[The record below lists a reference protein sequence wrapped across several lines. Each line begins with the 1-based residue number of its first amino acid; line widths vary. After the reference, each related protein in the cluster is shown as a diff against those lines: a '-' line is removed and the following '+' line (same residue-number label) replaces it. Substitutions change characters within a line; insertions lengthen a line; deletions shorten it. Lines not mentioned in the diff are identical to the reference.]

1 MAVNSAF
8 HTSNLHSIATERS
21 LYQNLVKE
29 AIQIYGHDVYYVNRE
44 TVALDNVLGEDA
56 LSKYT
61 NAEPIEM
68 YVEDG
73 AGFGGDKEII
83 TQFGLE
89 NRNEI
94 TFVVSKERFQ
104 EMDSQINLEE
114 GEGSIALESGTIDQT
129 GNSSNLS
136 SFTGNF
142 YILQDTATTDAD
154 RPQEGD
160 LVYHPVFAKMF
171 EINFVDHDEP
181 FYQLDN
187 NPVYKLR
194 CKQFEYASEVM
205 DTGITTID
213 EIEGDLSTDARA
225 YQITLELSTYQAFG
239 TSTLSGDG
247 VSLVSITQGGT
258 YTTAPT
264 VTFSQPDIQGVVTA
278 GRLLTYGAGHT
289 NNAFYNMVGGSGSGL
304 QIRGTG
310 GGGMIGFT
318 ITVAGTGYQVG
329 DVVSTPIDNPATLE
343 ITAVN
348 DNTLTL
354 GTAVIDSSGTVTE
367 VTITEAGTGYT
378 NAPTVTFSSSDLQ
391 GSLLLENA
399 ADTGT
404 NSYIITED
412 YIVGDYVTDKT
423 SQNELFDQLDDTVLD
438 FTESNPFGDVGSA
451 T

>member
-8 HTSNLHSIATERS
+8 HTNNLHSLTTERS

-68 YVEDG
+68 YVEDSES
-73 AGFGGDKEII
+73 FGGDKEII
-83 TQFGLE
+83 SQFGLE

-114 GEGSIALESGTIDQT
+114 GEGSIALEDGSVDQT
-129 GNSSNLS
+129 DNFSTVSTL
-136 SFTGNF
+136 TGNF
-142 YILQDTATTDAD
+142 YILQDIATTDAD

-160 LVYHPVFAKMF
+160 LVYHPIFAKMF

-194 CKQFEYASEVM
+194 CKQFEYASEII
-205 DTGITTID
+205 DTGIATID
-213 EIEGDLSTDARA
+213 AIEGDLTTDSRA
-225 YQITLELSTYQAFG
+225 YQISLENEVG
-239 TSTLSGDG
+239 
-247 VSLVSITQGGT
+247 SIQ
-258 YTTAPT
+258 
-264 VTFSQPDIQGVVTA
+264 
-278 GRLLTYGAGHT
+278 
-289 NNAFYNMVGGSGSGL
+289 
-304 QIRGTG
+304 
-310 GGGMIGFT
+310 
-318 ITVAGTGYQVG
+318 
-329 DVVSTPIDNPATLE
+329 
-343 ITAVN
+343 
-348 DNTLTL
+348 
-354 GTAVIDSSGTVTE
+354 
-367 VTITEAGTGYT
+367 
-378 NAPTVTFSSSDLQ
+378 
-391 GSLLLENA
+391 LENA
-399 ADTGT
+399 ADTG
-404 NSYIITED
+404 SASFIITED
-412 YIVGDYVTDKT
+412 YIIGDYDTDKT

-438 FTESNPFGDVGSA
+438 FSESNPFGDVGSA

>member
-8 HTSNLHSIATERS
+8 HTNNLHSLATERS

-68 YVEDG
+68 YVEDSES
-73 AGFGGDKEII
+73 FGGDKEII
-83 TQFGLE
+83 SQFGLE

-114 GEGSIALESGTIDQT
+114 GEGSIALEDGSVDQT
-129 GNSSNLS
+129 GNSSTVSTL
-136 SFTGNF
+136 TGNF

-160 LVYHPVFAKMF
+160 LVYHPIFAKMF

-194 CKQFEYASEVM
+194 CKQFEYASEIL
-205 DTGITTID
+205 DTGIATID
-213 EIEGDLSTDARA
+213 AIEGDLTTDSRA
-225 YQITLELSTYQAFG
+225 YQISLENEVG
-239 TSTLSGDG
+239 
-247 VSLVSITQGGT
+247 SIQ
-258 YTTAPT
+258 
-264 VTFSQPDIQGVVTA
+264 
-278 GRLLTYGAGHT
+278 
-289 NNAFYNMVGGSGSGL
+289 
-304 QIRGTG
+304 
-310 GGGMIGFT
+310 
-318 ITVAGTGYQVG
+318 
-329 DVVSTPIDNPATLE
+329 
-343 ITAVN
+343 
-348 DNTLTL
+348 
-354 GTAVIDSSGTVTE
+354 
-367 VTITEAGTGYT
+367 
-378 NAPTVTFSSSDLQ
+378 
-391 GSLLLENA
+391 LENA
-399 ADTGT
+399 ADTG
-404 NSYIITED
+404 SASFIITED
-412 YIVGDYVTDKT
+412 YIVGDYDTDKT

-438 FTESNPFGDVGSA
+438 FSESNPFGDVGIA

>member
-8 HTSNLHSIATERS
+8 HTNNLHSLATERS
-21 LYQNLVKE
+21 LYQNLIKE

-83 TQFGLE
+83 SQFGLE

-114 GEGSIALESGTIDQT
+114 GEGSIALEDGSIDQT
-129 GNSSNLS
+129 DSSSNLTTL
-136 SFTGNF
+136 TGNY
-142 YILQDTATTDAD
+142 YILQDIATTDAD

-160 LVYHPVFAKMF
+160 LVYHPVFEKMF

-205 DTGITTID
+205 DTGIATID
-213 EIEGDLSTDARA
+213 AIEGDLSTDARA
-225 YQITLELSTYQAFG
+225 YQITLE
-239 TSTLSGDG
+239 
-247 VSLVSITQGGT
+247 
-258 YTTAPT
+258 
-264 VTFSQPDIQGVVTA
+264 
-278 GRLLTYGAGHT
+278 
-289 NNAFYNMVGGSGSGL
+289 NEVGS
-304 QIRGTG
+304 
-310 GGGMIGFT
+310 
-318 ITVAGTGYQVG
+318 V
-329 DVVSTPIDNPATLE
+329 
-343 ITAVN
+343 
-348 DNTLTL
+348 
-354 GTAVIDSSGTVTE
+354 
-367 VTITEAGTGYT
+367 
-378 NAPTVTFSSSDLQ
+378 
-391 GSLLLENA
+391 LLENA

>member
-8 HTSNLHSIATERS
+8 HTNNLHSLATERS
-21 LYQNLVKE
+21 LYQNLIKE

-83 TQFGLE
+83 SQFGLE
-89 NRNEI
+89 NRNEV
-94 TFVVSKERFQ
+94 TLVVSKERFQ

-142 YILQDTATTDAD
+142 YILQDIATTDAD

-160 LVYHPVFAKMF
+160 LVYHPIFEKMF
-171 EINFVDHDEP
+171 EINFVDDDEP

-187 NPVYKLR
+187 KPVYKLR
-194 CKQFEYASEVM
+194 CKQFEYASEVI
-205 DTGITTID
+205 DTGIATID
-213 EIEGDLSTDARA
+213 AIEGDLSTDSRQ
-225 YQITLELSTYQAFG
+225 YQITLENEVG
-239 TSTLSGDG
+239 
-247 VSLVSITQGGT
+247 SIQ
-258 YTTAPT
+258 
-264 VTFSQPDIQGVVTA
+264 
-278 GRLLTYGAGHT
+278 
-289 NNAFYNMVGGSGSGL
+289 
-304 QIRGTG
+304 
-310 GGGMIGFT
+310 
-318 ITVAGTGYQVG
+318 
-329 DVVSTPIDNPATLE
+329 
-343 ITAVN
+343 
-348 DNTLTL
+348 
-354 GTAVIDSSGTVTE
+354 
-367 VTITEAGTGYT
+367 
-378 NAPTVTFSSSDLQ
+378 
-391 GSLLLENA
+391 LENS
-399 ADTGT
+399 ADTGGA
-404 NSYIITED
+404 SFIITED
-412 YIVGDYVTDKT
+412 YIVGDYDTDKT

-438 FTESNPFGDVGSA
+438 FSESNPFGDVGSA

>member
-8 HTSNLHSIATERS
+8 HTSNLHSLATERS

-83 TQFGLE
+83 SQFGLE
-89 NRNEI
+89 NRNEV

-114 GEGSIALESGTIDQT
+114 GGGSIALEDGSIDQT
-129 GNSSNLS
+129 DSSSNLTTL
-136 SFTGNF
+136 TGNY
-142 YILQDTATTDAD
+142 YILQDIATTDAD

-160 LVYHPVFAKMF
+160 LVYHPVFEKMF

-205 DTGITTID
+205 DTGIATID
-213 EIEGDLSTDARA
+213 AIEGDLSTDARA
-225 YQITLELSTYQAFG
+225 YQITLE
-239 TSTLSGDG
+239 
-247 VSLVSITQGGT
+247 
-258 YTTAPT
+258 
-264 VTFSQPDIQGVVTA
+264 
-278 GRLLTYGAGHT
+278 
-289 NNAFYNMVGGSGSGL
+289 NEVGS
-304 QIRGTG
+304 
-310 GGGMIGFT
+310 
-318 ITVAGTGYQVG
+318 V
-329 DVVSTPIDNPATLE
+329 
-343 ITAVN
+343 
-348 DNTLTL
+348 
-354 GTAVIDSSGTVTE
+354 
-367 VTITEAGTGYT
+367 
-378 NAPTVTFSSSDLQ
+378 
-391 GSLLLENA
+391 LLENA
-399 ADTGT
+399 ADTGS
-404 NSYIITED
+404 NAYIITED
-412 YIVGDYVTDKT
+412 YIVGDYDTDKT

>member
-8 HTSNLHSIATERS
+8 HTSNLHSLATERS
-21 LYQNLVKE
+21 LYQNLIKE

-61 NAEPIEM
+61 QAQPIEM

-83 TQFGLE
+83 STFGLE

-104 EMDSQINLEE
+104 EMDSQINLED
-114 GEGSIALESGTIDQT
+114 GTDTTGGSIVLETGSIDQT
-129 GNSSNLS
+129 DSSSTLTSLDGNY
-136 SFTGNF
+136 

-154 RPQEGD
+154 RPLEGD
-160 LVYHPVFAKMF
+160 LVYHPIFAKMF

-205 DTGITTID
+205 DTGIATID
-213 EIEGDLSTDARA
+213 AIEGDLSVDTRE
-225 YQITLELSTYQAFG
+225 YQFTLEQSTSVGQ
-239 TSTLSGDG
+239 
-247 VSLVSITQGGT
+247 V
-258 YTTAPT
+258 
-264 VTFSQPDIQGVVTA
+264 
-278 GRLLTYGAGHT
+278 LT
-289 NNAFYNMVGGSGSGL
+289 M
-304 QIRGTG
+304 
-310 GGGMIGFT
+310 
-318 ITVAGTGYQVG
+318 
-329 DVVSTPIDNPATLE
+329 
-343 ITAVN
+343 
-348 DNTLTL
+348 DNTNYTL
-354 GTAVIDSSGTVTE
+354 DVTNVTMDRTTVGIDPSSFGE
-367 VTITEAGTGYT
+367 SI
-378 NAPTVTFSSSDLQ
+378 
-391 GSLLLENA
+391 LLENA
-399 ADTGT
+399 SDTG
-404 NSYIITED
+404 SLAYLISED
-412 YIVGDYVTDKT
+412 YIIGDYVTDKS

-438 FTESNPFGDVGSA
+438 FSESNPFGDVGSA

>member
-8 HTSNLHSIATERS
+8 HTNNLHSLATERS
-21 LYQNLVKE
+21 LYQNLIKE

-68 YVEDG
+68 YVEDSES
-73 AGFGGDKEII
+73 FGGDKEII
-83 TQFGLE
+83 SQFGLE

-114 GEGSIALESGTIDQT
+114 GEGSIALEDGSIDQT
-129 GNSSNLS
+129 DNSSTVSTL
-136 SFTGNF
+136 TGNF

-160 LVYHPVFAKMF
+160 LVYHPIFAKMF

-194 CKQFEYASEVM
+194 CKQFEYASEII
-205 DTGITTID
+205 DTGIATID
-213 EIEGDLSTDARA
+213 AIEGDLTTDSRA
-225 YQITLELSTYQAFG
+225 YQISLENEVG
-239 TSTLSGDG
+239 
-247 VSLVSITQGGT
+247 SIQ
-258 YTTAPT
+258 
-264 VTFSQPDIQGVVTA
+264 
-278 GRLLTYGAGHT
+278 
-289 NNAFYNMVGGSGSGL
+289 
-304 QIRGTG
+304 
-310 GGGMIGFT
+310 
-318 ITVAGTGYQVG
+318 
-329 DVVSTPIDNPATLE
+329 
-343 ITAVN
+343 
-348 DNTLTL
+348 
-354 GTAVIDSSGTVTE
+354 
-367 VTITEAGTGYT
+367 
-378 NAPTVTFSSSDLQ
+378 
-391 GSLLLENA
+391 LENA
-399 ADTGT
+399 ADTG
-404 NSYIITED
+404 SASFIITED
-412 YIVGDYVTDKT
+412 YIIGDYDTDKT

-438 FTESNPFGDVGSA
+438 FSESNPFGDVGSA

>member
-8 HTSNLHSIATERS
+8 HTNNLHSLATERS
-21 LYQNLVKE
+21 LYQNLIKE

-83 TQFGLE
+83 SQFGLE

-114 GEGSIALESGTIDQT
+114 GEGSIALEDGSIDQT
-129 GNSSNLS
+129 DSSSNLTTL
-136 SFTGNF
+136 TGNY
-142 YILQDTATTDAD
+142 YILQDIATTDAD

-205 DTGITTID
+205 DTGIATID
-213 EIEGDLSTDARA
+213 AIEGDLSTDTRQ
-225 YQITLELSTYQAFG
+225 YQITLE
-239 TSTLSGDG
+239 
-247 VSLVSITQGGT
+247 
-258 YTTAPT
+258 
-264 VTFSQPDIQGVVTA
+264 
-278 GRLLTYGAGHT
+278 
-289 NNAFYNMVGGSGSGL
+289 NEVGSV
-304 QIRGTG
+304 Q
-310 GGGMIGFT
+310 
-318 ITVAGTGYQVG
+318 
-329 DVVSTPIDNPATLE
+329 
-343 ITAVN
+343 
-348 DNTLTL
+348 
-354 GTAVIDSSGTVTE
+354 
-367 VTITEAGTGYT
+367 
-378 NAPTVTFSSSDLQ
+378 
-391 GSLLLENA
+391 LENA
-399 ADTGT
+399 ADTGGA
-404 NSYIITED
+404 SFIITED

-438 FTESNPFGDVGSA
+438 FSESNPFGDVGSA